1 MAIIY
6 RLYSAKL
13 DENVIEFSDMGDIS
27 CYGVNNGVLSA
38 DIPDTCIVLIKDS
51 GGDKI
56 VGWDLYGEIYIA
68 DQVHETVTFP
78 LITSVSP
85 LVGTTAGGT
94 AITVNGEDFTA
105 EATLTINDVAC
116 TNVTYVSATQLTADT
131 PAGSEGAQTV
141 RVSIPNHGGFS
152 LADGFTYYGTPTL
165 TACSPATGNTGT
177 SLVLTG
183 TNFQS
188 PITGV
193 TINGVA
199 CTNVVWR
206 NSTRITCRAPANDNG
221 TYDIVVT
228 NPDTE
233 TATLVNGFQYVT
245 SPTVTS
251 VAPWF
256 GLTGGGEGVVITGT
270 GFAAVSSVTF
280 GGSSATS
287 VVTVSGTSVTCD
299 TPARG
304 AGVCNVV
311 VTNGDTG
318 AGTLYSGFE
327 YQAQTVI
334 TLSDAAGADSKEFKT
349 SSGRTIAEINS
360 LGEFKIPGQI
370 NVGFTE

>member
-1 MAIIY
+1 MAVIY
-6 RLYSAKL
+6 NVYSARL
-13 DENVIEFSDMGDIS
+13 GENVIEFSDTGDIS
-27 CYGVNNGVLSA
+27 CYGVRNGVSSA
-38 DIPDTCIVLIKDS
+38 DIPDNCVLLIKDS

-85 LVGTTAGGT
+85 LVGKTGGGT
-94 AITVNGEDFTA
+94 AITINGENFTA
-105 EATLTINDVAC
+105 ETTVTIDDVAC
-116 TNVTYVSATQLTADT
+116 TSVVFVSATQLTADT
-131 PAGSEGAQTV
+131 PAGDEGAQAV
-141 RVSIPNHGGFS
+141 KVSIPNHGSFS
-152 LADGFTYYGTPTL
+152 LAGGFTYYGSPTL
-165 TACSPATGNTGT
+165 TTCTPSTGNAGT

-188 PITGV
+188 PISGV

-221 TYDIVVT
+221 TYNVVVT

-233 TATLVNGFQYVT
+233 TATLVSGFQYVT
-245 SPTVTS
+245 SPTVTA

-256 GLTGGGEGVVITGT
+256 GLTGGGEGVTITGT
-270 GFAAVSSVTF
+270 GFSSVSGVTF

-287 VVTVSGTSVTCD
+287 VVTVSGTSLTCD
-299 TPARG
+299 TPAG
-304 AGVCNVV
+304 SAGVCDVV

-327 YQAQTVI
+327 YQAQTLI
-334 TLSDAAGADSKEFKT
+334 TLTDAAGADSKEFKT
-349 SSGRTIAEINS
+349 SAGRTIVEINS
-360 LGEFKIPGQI
+360 LGEFKIPGQV